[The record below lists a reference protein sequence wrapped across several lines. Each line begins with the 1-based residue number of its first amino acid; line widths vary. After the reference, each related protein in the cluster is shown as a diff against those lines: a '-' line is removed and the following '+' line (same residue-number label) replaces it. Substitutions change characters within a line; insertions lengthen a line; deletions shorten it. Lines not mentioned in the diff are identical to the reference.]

1 MTSLDKLINKATD
14 ETLTSDNW
22 QYNLDVC
29 DYISANPEEATKQA
43 IKFITIRLNLKDANV
58 ILRTLSLLVAIAEN
72 CGSRMKQ
79 EIATK
84 SFLQDCLLKRLGDKK
99 LHKTVKYAIADVVKQ
114 LNQSF
119 KSDPSLKPMT
129 DAYDILARD
138 YRQYLQGAGGSGP
151 AKPDKT
157 QMSHHDK
164 AKEDE
169 DLQRVLKLSLQEYER
184 EQLVKKAYL
193 DKPLPETKP
202 TANSGDDGEEK
213 TIATVSKV
221 RALYDLI
228 SYEPD
233 ELSFRKGD
241 IITVIESVYRD
252 WWRGSL
258 ANGKVGIFPLNYVTP
273 IINKS
278 PKEIAE
284 ELDQENLIL
293 AQLKKIDRLLALLS
307 GPGADEDEVNGL
319 YNEILPLRPSLAK
332 SIEKYSVRKEELMA
346 LNSQLNG
353 QVKYY
358 NELTDNVINLKTRY
372 QATGQAPYP
381 QWGAG
386 GYPPAAMPP
395 QSSGMPT
402 QRSGMP
408 PQPSGM
414 PPQSS
419 NQGQLPMQPTS
430 NGFGNERYDQ
440 NQNPYTQ
447 NQHTYPQAQHPH
459 PQAQYL
465 NVNSFPSVNNL

>member
-84 SFLQDCLLKRLGDKK
+84 IFLQDCLLKRLGDRK
-99 LHKTVKYAIADVVKQ
+99 LHKTVKYAIADVIKQ

-119 KSDPSLKPMT
+119 KTDPSLKPMT
-129 DAYDILARD
+129 DAYEILARD
-138 YRQYLQGAGGSGP
+138 YRQYLQGAGGSGTSGP
-151 AKPDKT
+151 TKPDKT

-202 TANSGDDGEEK
+202 TAKAPEEGEA

-241 IITVIESVYRD
+241 IIVVIESVYRD

-273 IINKS
+273 IVNKS
-278 PKEIAE
+278 PKELAQ
-284 ELDQENLIL
+284 ELEQESMIL

-307 GPGADEDEVNGL
+307 GPGADEDEVNAL
-319 YNEILPLRPSLAK
+319 YNEILPLRASLAK

-346 LNSQLNG
+346 LNGQLNG

-358 NELTDNVINLKTRY
+358 NELTDHVINLKMKGGHGT
-372 QATGQAPYP
+372 APGPAPYP
-381 QWGAG
+381 QWG
-386 GYPPAAMPP
+386 GYPNGIPEVPQPLGMP
-395 QSSGMPT
+395 QSSGPG
-402 QRSGMP
+402 SG
-408 PQPSGM
+408 PSGL
-414 PPQSS
+414 PPQSTGLPQQS
-419 NQGQLPMQPTS
+419 TGQLPMQPTS
-430 NGFGNERYDQ
+430 NGFGNERYPSQ
-440 NQNPYTQ
+440 GQYG
-447 NQHTYPQAQHPH
+447 YPEAP
-459 PQAQYL
+459 QYL